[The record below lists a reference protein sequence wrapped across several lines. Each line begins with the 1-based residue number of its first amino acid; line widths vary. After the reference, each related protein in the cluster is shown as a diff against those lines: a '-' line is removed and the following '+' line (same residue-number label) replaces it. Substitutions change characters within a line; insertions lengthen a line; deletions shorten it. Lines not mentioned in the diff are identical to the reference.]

1 MPAALS
7 LAPLYLLG
15 IGFLAAAP
23 LLRTLANSP
32 GARATEQRWATLAG
46 VFSIGILVDY
56 LLILLLESLPLA
68 LAVGA
73 VLAFAGL
80 YLGVRSWSRLRAAA
94 RSSAD
99 ASDAWLWIFAL
110 LVAAIVV
117 LYAVLILTIP
127 LTHWDARSIWFF
139 QAKIIYFAGA
149 LTSDSPWTTLE
160 FAHSDYP
167 KLLPTLAAQAA
178 DVAGFW
184 NETLPKSALLA
195 LLCPAA
201 VGVVSFARR
210 PLSGSFLIAM
220 LFFPTYLVLWN
231 GYADGYLALYA
242 ALCALALGR
251 WIDRRNPGDLL
262 LGLAALG
269 IAASLKNE
277 GLLFLLCVT
286 VGSAM
291 AAAATRAHSQPHAD
305 SRPAGSWPVAWIT
318 ALSLAGPLTW
328 GITRRAWGLTNDLD
342 LSSRTIATAWGRLG
356 EPGALA
362 SIIDALFQT
371 FELAGAIVPLGL
383 ALAAAACLR
392 VRIPRAF
399 WWAFAVATL
408 YLAGIIGV
416 YLGTPHELAWHLESS
431 ADRTV
436 LPIFT
441 IFSAATFGVLDAI
454 EKPTRSAPIGATE

>member
-1 MPAALS
+1 
-7 LAPLYLLG
+7 
-15 IGFLAAAP
+15 
-23 LLRTLANSP
+23 
-32 GARATEQRWATLAG
+32 
-46 VFSIGILVDY
+46 
-56 LLILLLESLPLA
+56 
-68 LAVGA
+68 
-73 VLAFAGL
+73 
-80 YLGVRSWSRLRAAA
+80 
-94 RSSAD
+94 
-99 ASDAWLWIFAL
+99 
-110 LVAAIVV
+110 
-117 LYAVLILTIP
+117 
-127 LTHWDARSIWFF
+127 
-139 QAKIIYFAGA
+139 
-149 LTSDSPWTTLE
+149 
-160 FAHSDYP
+160 
-167 KLLPTLAAQAA
+167 
-178 DVAGFW
+178 
-184 NETLPKSALLA
+184 
-195 LLCPAA
+195 
-201 VGVVSFARR
+201 
-210 PLSGSFLIAM
+210 M
-220 LFFPTYLVLWN
+220 LFFPTYRVLWN

-277 GLLFLLCVT
+277 GLFFLLCVT

-291 AAAATRAHSQPHAD
+291 AAAATRAHSRSRAD
-305 SRPAGSWPVAWIT
+305 SRPAGFWPVAWIT

-392 VRIPRAF
+392 VHIPTTV
-399 WWAFAVATL
+399 WLAFAVATL
-408 YLAGIIGV
+408 YLTGIIGV

-454 EKPTRSAPIGATE
+454 ETPTRVAPIGATE